1 MSYAVSG
8 SLQAAIYDALI
19 SDTNLNSLV
28 GGAVYDALPTGV
40 LPATYVSL
48 GVERVRDASDQTGH
62 GALHTLQIA
71 VVTSQPGFA
80 SAKTVAAAISD
91 VLHDADLT
99 LSRGRLIYLRFERA
113 DARRIDSRSAREIQ
127 LRFRARVEDE

>member
-8 SLQAAIYDALI
+8 PLQTAIYDALV
-19 SDTNLNSLV
+19 SDTTLSALV

-48 GVERVRDASDQTGH
+48 GLERVRDASDQTGH

-71 VVTSQPGFA
+71 VVTSQPGFTG
-80 SAKTVAAAISD
+80 AKAVAAAISD

-99 LSRGRLIYLRFERA
+99 LSRGRLVYLRFVQA

-127 LRFRARVEDE
+127 LRFRARVED